1 MKNIAIYLFI
11 FVLSIFVLN
20 AQNDL
25 EESLSM
31 SADEHD
37 VVEAPD
43 GDKYDVKSLILNHIN
58 DANEFHLF
66 GHFSIPLPCILYS
79 EDNGLEVF
87 MSNIFDHGHYAYNR
101 YVTYHGDVRRISDGS
116 FPMGK
121 QDIDHVHF
129 EKTDGVEQYYIM
141 SNGQRYDV
149 EYPTTLL
156 GATSFWDF
164 SITKNVFTLLLVMIL
179 MVWLFLSIARS
190 YKQRVGLAPKGKQSF
205 FEPIIVFII
214 DDVCKPLLGD
224 RWLKFTPLLLTMFF
238 FIWFVNIMGLI
249 PFFPGSA
256 NVTGNISV
264 TLTLAVITFIVT
276 NLNGNKTYWGHI
288 FWMPGVP
295 IPIKIFLAP
304 IEIIG
309 LFTKPISLMIRLF
322 ANITAGHI
330 IILSLIGLIFVFGNA
345 GQNVGGSIGGIALGI
360 PFAAFMNIIEVIV
373 GLIQAFIFTILTA
386 SYIGAATEEAHH

>member
-11 FVLSIFVLN
+11 FITSIFALQ
-20 AQNDL
+20 AQKDL
-25 EESLSM
+25 EQALSLN
-31 SADEHD
+31 EEET
-37 VVEAPD
+37 VEAP
-43 GDKYDVKSLILNHIN
+43 GGGKYDVKSMILNHIN

-79 EDNGLEVF
+79 KDNGIEFFL
-87 MSNIFDHGHYAYNR
+87 SDIFDHGHYAYNR
-101 YVTYHGDVRRISDGS
+101 YVSYHGDVRRISDPG

-121 QDIDHVHF
+121 QPIGHVHF
-129 EKTDGVEQYYIM
+129 SNENGEEHYYVEYE
-141 SNGQRYDV
+141 GKKYDV

-164 SITKNVFTLLLVMIL
+164 SITKNVFTLLLVMVI
-179 MVWLFLSIARS
+179 MIWLFLSIARS

-224 RWLKFTPLLLTMFF
+224 RWMRFTPLLLTMFF
-238 FIWFVNIMGLI
+238 FIWFVNILGLI

-276 NLNGNKTYWGHI
+276 NLNGNKSYWGHI

-295 IPIKIFLAP
+295 VPIKIFLAP

-345 GQNVGGSIGGIALGI
+345 GESVAGSIGGLALGI
-360 PFAAFMNIIEVIV
+360 PFAAFMNIIEVVV